1 MIEVIRKVVNALE
14 RGHFIEC
21 GFDLL
26 IRIDEKEWFTDCK
39 NCIVRDIE
47 ADMSL
52 CPYRHLLVQ
61 EVL

>member
-1 MIEVIRKVVNALE
+1 MNEQGCLTI
-14 RGHFIEC
+14 C
-21 GFDLL
+21 GIDTL

-52 CPYRHLLVQ
+52 CPYRHLLAQ

>member
-1 MIEVIRKVVNALE
+1 MVTLW
-14 RGHFIEC
+14 GC
-21 GFDLL
+21 GIDTL

-52 CPYRHLLVQ
+52 CPYRHLLAQ

>member
-1 MIEVIRKVVNALE
+1 MIEVIKKVVRALE

-21 GFDLL
+21 GIDTL